1 MKSKPTRNRATR
13 EDWLKAAFAALYE
26 QGPKGLNIQAL
37 ARRLSISK
45 TSFYWH
51 FKDKTELVNA
61 LIDLWHHDFTEIVTE
76 NVKLLNKP
84 PKQRLA
90 EAMELVDEFDLGNY
104 DSTFRIWARTEPR
117 AAEAVRETN
126 RLRLQF
132 AGKAFA
138 ELGFSGESLACR
150 AALWV
155 GYQSTERYVFPEF
168 SAEKRKAM
176 CKQRLELLVSGGT
189 ERSKT

>member
-1 MKSKPTRNRATR
+1 MKPKPTRNRATR
-13 EDWLKAAFAALYE
+13 DDWLKAALAALYE

-61 LIDLWHHDFTEIVTE
+61 LIDLWRHEFTEVVTGNLE
-76 NVKLLNKP
+76 LLNSP

-90 EAMELVDEFDLGNY
+90 RAMELIDEFDLGNY

-117 AAEAVRETN
+117 VAEAVREAN
-126 RLRLQF
+126 RQRLEF
-132 AGKAFA
+132 AGKAFE

-155 GYQSTERYVFPEF
+155 CYQSTERYIFPEF
-168 SAEKRKAM
+168 SAEKREALRKE
-176 CKQRLELLVSGGT
+176 RLELLVAENT
-189 ERSKT
+189 KQ